1 MADERSKYSVKYD
14 KWDWELFCDLLREVQ
29 KFSTE
34 HNILHKTV
42 ENAPELWADAF
53 WSLWKI
59 RPSLNGIEDM
69 KPSHMIDVTVM
80 EALQE
85 LEDYASLHQYC
96 RGDHLAATQ
105 AAITLRPRIEEI
117 WDKLDKHQQ
126 LAKDLEKLQDELRK
140 LLQEQ
145 VEQMEA
151 TPGMGMPGSG
161 SSSEDDEDSEEGQ
174 GSGEGE
180 GEGGGQDENEEG
192 EGQGDSDEDPDDS
205 ESNEPSDSD
214 LQDRIDKIQKLIEE
228 LEKQMKEERDAQM
241 VNIRQQLSQGVS
253 QALAD
258 QSNMEAVTSLGYG
271 TTDGTLKTMNLDER
285 LELAKKINNDKFK
298 KVADLLG
305 PMQRYMYSARR
316 RKTKDADEEIVDI
329 TAGNELDK
337 VVPSEFAKLQHKY
350 ARLLFMKE
358 FFGENLPQYEL
369 QGVETVAKG
378 EIIVNTDTSGSMHG
392 SREMWAKAVG
402 LALLH
407 LSRQQKR
414 GFFGI
419 HFSNRGQFK
428 EYDFGKESDFSI
440 DNIVAFAGD
449 NFYGGTDFKTP
460 LERSLKRLQEQH
472 KQTGETKADVVFISD
487 GECWVDDDW
496 LKNFK
501 AEQERLDFRVWG
513 VLVGGA
519 RTTKSLDDIC
529 DGRVISTADIVSG
542 KDLDKLWQG
551 M

>member
-1 MADERSKYSVKYD
+1 MTDERNKYSVKYD
-14 KWDWELFCDLLREVQ
+14 KWDWELFCDLLREVR

-59 RPSLNGIEDM
+59 RPTLNGVEDM
-69 KPSHMIDVTVM
+69 KPSHMIDVTVV

-126 LAKDLEKLQDELRK
+126 LAKDLEKLQKELMK

-145 VEQMEA
+145 IESM
-151 TPGMGMPGSG
+151 PGMPGEGEAGGSG
-161 SSSEDDEDSEEGQ
+161 SSDEEQEGEDSEDGQ
-174 GSGEGE
+174 GSGDGEGEGDEEGE
-180 GEGGGQDENEEG
+180 GEGDGESDEESDSEG
-192 EGQGDSDEDPDDS
+192 DGDSDS
-205 ESNEPSDSD
+205 E
-214 LQDRIDKIQKLIEE
+214 LQKKIDNIEKLIEE

-241 VNIRQQLSQGVS
+241 VNIRKQLSAGVA
-253 QALAD
+253 QALSD

-271 TTDGTLKTMNLDER
+271 TSDGTLKTMDLDER

-298 KVADLLG
+298 KVAELLG

-316 RKTKDADEEIVDI
+316 RKAKDADEEIVDI
-329 TAGNELDK
+329 TTGNELDK

-350 ARLLFMKE
+350 ARLMFMKD

-369 QGVETVAKG
+369 QGTETVAKG

-449 NFYGGTDFKTP
+449 NFFGGTDFKTP
-460 LERSLKRLQEQH
+460 LERSLLRLQEQH
-472 KQTGETKADVVFISD
+472 KATGETKADVVFISD
-487 GECWVDDDW
+487 GECNIDAAWM
-496 LKNFK
+496 KTFK

-519 RTTKSLDDIC
+519 RTTKSLDEIC

-542 KDLDKLWQG
+542 KDLDSIWQ

>member
-1 MADERSKYSVKYD
+1 MADERNKYSVKYD
-14 KWDWELFCDLLREVQ
+14 KWDWELFCDLLKEVRQ
-29 KFSTE
+29 FSTE

-59 RPSLNGIEDM
+59 RPTLNGVEDM

-126 LAKDLEKLQDELRK
+126 LAKDLEKLQQELMK

-145 VEQMEA
+145 MESM
-151 TPGMGMPGSG
+151 PGMPGEGGGSG
-161 SSSEDDEDSEEGQ
+161 SSDEEQEEDAEDGQ

-180 GEGGGQDENEEG
+180 GEGEEDGEG
-192 EGQGDSDEDPDDS
+192 EGEGESDEESDSEGAGDSDS
-205 ESNEPSDSD
+205 E
-214 LQDRIDKIQKLIEE
+214 LQKKIDNIEKLIEE

-241 VNIRQQLSQGVS
+241 VNIRKQLSQGVS

-271 TTDGTLKTMNLDER
+271 TSDGSLKTMDLDER

-298 KVADLLG
+298 KVAELLG

-337 VVPSEFAKLQHKY
+337 VVPSEFAKLQHPY
-350 ARLLFMKE
+350 ARLMFMKD

-369 QGVETVAKG
+369 QGTETVAKG

-419 HFSNRGQFK
+419 HFSNRGQYK

-449 NFYGGTDFKTP
+449 NFFGGTDFKTP
-460 LERSLKRLQEQH
+460 LERSLLRLQEQH
-472 KQTGETKADVVFISD
+472 KATGETKADVVFISD
-487 GECWVDDDW
+487 GECNIDAAWM
-496 LKNFK
+496 KTFK

-519 RTTKSLDDIC
+519 RTTKSLDEIC
-529 DGRVISTADIVSG
+529 DGRVISTSDIVSG
-542 KDLDKLWQG
+542 KDLDSIWQ